1 VKSSNTNNRL
11 IGVLI
16 NESGEE
22 VGLKEGAKART
33 SRSPSPLNRMQ
44 LRQSRNHYLPFEI
57 F

>member
-22 VGLKEGAKART
+22 VGLKEGANVE
-33 SRSPSPLNRMQ
+33 SPSPLNRMQ
-44 LRQSRNHYLPFEI
+44 LRQSRNQLPAI
-57 F
+57 